1 MVLNQNEFSVPTG
14 WGPSY
19 RRCRQAH
26 EICMYLTRDENV
38 WFLLA
43 QVPDNAT
50 ERSRNSIDT
59 QAVDSHR

>member
-1 MVLNQNEFSVPTG
+1 
-14 WGPSY
+14 
-19 RRCRQAH
+19 
-26 EICMYLTRDENV
+26 MYLTRDENV